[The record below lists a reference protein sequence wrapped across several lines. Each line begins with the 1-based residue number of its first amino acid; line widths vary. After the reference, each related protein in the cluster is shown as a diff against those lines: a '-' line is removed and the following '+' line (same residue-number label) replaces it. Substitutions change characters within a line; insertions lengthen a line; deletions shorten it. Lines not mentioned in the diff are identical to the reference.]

1 MYVKWTGD
9 LQGRGTKVIVHP
21 LCISFAR
28 QQICRKVFWEF
39 GGVGGE
45 KSFGIERELSV
56 ITSNYSPISRS
67 IYL

>member
-9 LQGRGTKVIVHP
+9 LHGRGTKVTVHP
-21 LCISFAR
+21 QYISFER
-28 QQICRKVFWEF
+28 QQIYRGAFWEF
-39 GGVGGE
+39 GAVGGAR
-45 KSFGIERELSV
+45 SSGIERELSV

>member
-9 LQGRGTKVIVHP
+9 LQRREQRSQFIRRLFLFQDSKHTVGSSGN
-21 LCISFAR
+21 S
-28 QQICRKVFWEF
+28 
-39 GGVGGE
+39 GGVE
-45 KSFGIERELSV
+45 EMSCGIERELSV

>member
-9 LQGRGTKVIVHP
+9 LQRREQRSQFIHRPFLFQDSKHTVESSGN
-21 LCISFAR
+21 L
-28 QQICRKVFWEF
+28 
-39 GGVGGE
+39 GVE
-45 KSFGIERELSV
+45 EMSCGIERELSV